1 MPSRIWG
8 TVIAGVHFFS
18 PQAFGHQEPGRDE
31 REGLMMVPTT
41 PCAHFVIGQAGFSLR
56 APKTLLNPMRR
67 LAHAGELVPLCAN
80 MRETLACQSITVE
93 GMEVSGHGNDVDSR

>member
-31 REGLMMVPTT
+31 REGLMVVPALPIPNLVVRQTRFALST
-41 PCAHFVIGQAGFSLR
+41 LN
-56 APKTLLNPMRR
+56 TLLDAMFGLGHSAE
-67 LAHAGELVPLCAN
+67 LANSVSA
-80 MRETLACQSITVE
+80 LAL
-93 GMEVSGHGNDVDSR
+93 DK